1 MNLTGNSQ
9 PTAKP
14 VPMVP
19 LKGLHT
25 VRMNGRTYYYAWR
38 GGPRIDAEFG
48 TPTFHAAFADA
59 KNPLADLDRRKFG
72 AWVTLYKAS
81 DEFKALADT
90 TRRVWHPW
98 FDAIRDEFGALS
110 TRQFDR
116 PNIRVDIKRW
126 RARWK
131 ATPRAADMGKQ
142 VLSRV
147 LAFAVSEGGLAMNPC
162 EGLPNLYSNDRADI
176 IWTADDMAALKA
188 WASAEV
194 YQAAELASLTGMR
207 QSDLLKLSWS
217 HVGANAIEMKT
228 GKSRGRK
235 SVLVPITSD
244 IRRVLN
250 TIKRRATTV
259 LTNSDGKPWKGFG
272 SSWNKA
278 IKDSGLDQRNLH
290 FHDLRGTAAT
300 NFFRAGFTV
309 REIAET
315 LAWSEDKVERLI
327 DRYVKRDEILLDRIR
342 RLDATSKRTDQIG

>member
-1 MNLTGNSQ
+1 MTGNSK
-9 PTAKP
+9 PTART
-14 VPMVP
+14 VPSVP

-25 VRMNGRTYYYAWR
+25 VQMKGRTYYYAWR
-38 GGPRIDAEFG
+38 GGPPIEEEYG
-48 TPTFHAAFADA
+48 TPAFHAAFADA
-59 KNPLADLDRRKFG
+59 RNPLADLDKRKFS

-81 DEFKALADT
+81 DEYKALAVT
-90 TRRVWHPW
+90 TKRVWGPW
-98 FDAIRDEFGALS
+98 FDAIKDEFGALS

-116 PNIRVDIKRW
+116 PKIRVDIKRW
-126 RARWK
+126 RAKWK
-131 ATPRAADMGKQ
+131 ATPRAADMAKQ

-147 LAFAVSEGGLAMNPC
+147 LAFAVSEGGLTMNPC
-162 EGLPNLYSNDRADI
+162 EGIPNLYHNDRADI
-176 IWTADDMAALKA
+176 IWTADDMAALKVE
-188 WASAEV
+188 ASTEV

-217 HVGANAIEMKT
+217 HVGVNAIEMKT

-235 SVLVPITSD
+235 SVLVPITAD

-250 TIKRRATTV
+250 TIKRRSTTV
-259 LTNSDGKPWKGFG
+259 LTQKDGKPWRGFS
-272 SSWNKA
+272 SSWNTTM
-278 IKDSGLDQRNLH
+278 KDSGLAARDLH

-300 NFFRAGFTV
+300 NFFRAGFTI

-342 RLDATSKRTDQIG
+342 RMDAAAGSEKG